1 MIEKADSV
9 ELVDALK
16 RAIVDSGLTHYR
28 IAKDA
33 GVTPDVIDRFVRGER
48 DLRLETA
55 GKIASVLGLSLKP
68 RGRKP
73 ACRK

>member
-1 MIEKADSV
+1 MDSV

-16 RAIVDSGLTHYR
+16 RAIIDSGLTHYR

-55 GKIASVLGLSLKP
+55 GKIAAVLGMTLKP

-73 ACRK
+73 ACQK

>member
-55 GKIASVLGLSLKP
+55 GKIASVLGLSLIHI
-68 RGRKP
+68 
-73 ACRK
+73 

>member
-1 MIEKADSV
+1 MVDSV

-16 RAIVDSGLTHYR
+16 RAIIDSGLTHYR

-55 GKIASVLGLSLKP
+55 GKIAAVLGMALKP

-73 ACRK
+73 VCK